1 MRDKSSLIFILYLN
15 TVERPRPA
23 RKGETKK
30 FKDNEFFAYS
40 AYPTC
45 KITKPALNG
54 LPAPNCPCCNRSY
67 EKGVFCSNEG
77 YLKLWRTV
85 GGKIL
90 SDSQLVSLLT
100 KGKTAKIKD
109 FKSKAGKE
117 FEAVLKLNKAE
128 KKIEFE
134 LDKKK

>member
-1 MRDKSSLIFILYLN
+1 M
-15 TVERPRPA
+15 
-23 RKGETKK
+23 
-30 FKDNEFFAYS
+30 
-40 AYPTC
+40 
-45 KITKPALNG
+45 
-54 LPAPNCPCCNRSY
+54 PAPNCPCCNRSY